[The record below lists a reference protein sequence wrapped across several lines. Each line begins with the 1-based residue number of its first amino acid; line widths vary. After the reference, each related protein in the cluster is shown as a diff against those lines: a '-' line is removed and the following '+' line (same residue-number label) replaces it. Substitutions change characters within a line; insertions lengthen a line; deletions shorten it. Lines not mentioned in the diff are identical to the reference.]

1 MTPHAPHP
9 GTVRH
14 TPVTAAPA
22 ARLVIEDLD
31 VPAEQCGALFTVT
44 YTHIAPASARPAA

>member
-1 MTPHAPHP
+1 MTPHVPHP

-14 TPVTAAPA
+14 TPAAAAPSGP
-22 ARLVIEDLD
+22 LVIENLD

-44 YTHIAPASARPAA
+44 YTHIAPAAGRPAA